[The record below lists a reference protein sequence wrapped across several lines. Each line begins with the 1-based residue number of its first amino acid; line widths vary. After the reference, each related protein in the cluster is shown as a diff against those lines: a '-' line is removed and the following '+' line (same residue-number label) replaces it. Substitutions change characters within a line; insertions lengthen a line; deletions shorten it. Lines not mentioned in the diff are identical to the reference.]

1 MKNRGIFWGALT
13 GIVFLDILTKFGAQK
28 YLFVPHKILPFLKLE
43 FVENS
48 NLAFGIEFPR
58 VWIIL
63 LSLVALG
70 ILGNI
75 FVKNVRKTS
84 KIGAFAFG
92 IIFGGALAN
101 LGERIIFAHVTDFV
115 ALSIIPN
122 FNLADTALTLG
133 VATLIAFHSK
143 IFKKN

>member
-1 MKNRGIFWGALT
+1 M
-13 GIVFLDILTKFGAQK
+13 
-28 YLFVPHKILPFLKLE
+28 
-43 FVENS
+43 
-48 NLAFGIEFPR
+48 
-58 VWIIL
+58 
-63 LSLVALG
+63 
-70 ILGNI
+70 
-75 FVKNVRKTS
+75 
-84 KIGAFAFG
+84 FAFG